1 MEYRAA
7 DFPYWDTV
15 ERFTLTEAAWLWC
28 DLEPPDD
35 GIQHMPILDKGIEPH
50 PVIAGLPAKGHRA
63 ARAMWNDIKQGRLI
77 ILTEYPDTRYLIP
90 RAYLRAWAET
100 YSDFRPRFLFQDA
113 IKPPRPR
120 ISERK
125 TEHERWK
132 TCAEKIKEERNLHG
146 KQPLNKI
153 GLAQE
158 VIDRLSLRVSVE
170 TVRKTV

>member
-7 DFPYWDTV
+7 DFSYWDTV
-15 ERFTLTEAAWLWC
+15 EWFTLTEAAWLWC

-113 IKPPRPR
+113 AKPPKPR
-120 ISERK
+120 ASERK
-125 TEHERWK
+125 YEHERWR
-132 TCAEKIKEERNLHG
+132 TCAEDIKEERKRG
-146 KQPLNKI
+146 DKPPLKKC

-158 VIDRLSLRVSVE
+158 VIDRLSLHDSIE
-170 TVRKTV
+170 TVRKIV